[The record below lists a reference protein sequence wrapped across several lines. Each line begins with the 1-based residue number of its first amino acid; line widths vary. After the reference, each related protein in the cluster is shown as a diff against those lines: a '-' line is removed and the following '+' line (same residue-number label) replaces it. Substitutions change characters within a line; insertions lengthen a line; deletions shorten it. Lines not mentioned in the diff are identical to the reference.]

1 MLSLDVRRAELAG
14 LIPRE
19 EDDSPCF
26 FRITLEHI
34 ARPPR
39 FLRRS
44 NARLAGPTPDFQ
56 LRPNHPSPTHILSSY
71 FVRLPMFYYEFL
83 LLKEPL
89 DSRNTSFGL
98 KRFAT
103 YLIRFL

>member
-1 MLSLDVRRAELAG
+1 
-14 LIPRE
+14 
-19 EDDSPCF
+19 
-26 FRITLEHI
+26 
-34 ARPPR
+34 
-39 FLRRS
+39 
-44 NARLAGPTPDFQ
+44 
-56 LRPNHPSPTHILSSY
+56 
-71 FVRLPMFYYEFL
+71 MFYYEFL

>member
-1 MLSLDVRRAELAG
+1 MLSLDVRRAELTG

-19 EDDSPCF
+19 EDDAPCF
-26 FRITLEHI
+26 FCIALEHI

-39 FLRRS
+39 FFRRS
-44 NARLAGPTPDFQ
+44 NSRLAGRRRTSSYVPTT
-56 LRPNHPSPTHILSSY
+56 RPTHILSSY